1 MSSTKTRIPKR
12 VSTALFA
19 SLGAGVTPRV
29 GLEHLVVGR
38 RNEIEALLHDLENV
52 AEGGAGFRILL
63 GRYGSGKSFLL
74 QLTRNYAMERN
85 FVVADADL
93 SPERRLAGSG
103 GKGLATYRE
112 LVGNL
117 ATRTRPDGQALKPIL
132 ERWINTVQQGVLRND
147 GMDPSS
153 PEFTDR
159 VELKIFEA
167 TQELENLVH
176 GFDFARVVS
185 AYWRGY
191 REEDDD
197 LQAAALRWLRGE
209 YATKTEARQDLGV
222 RVIIDDDTWYDHLK
236 LLAEFV
242 HLIGY
247 RGFVVVLDE
256 AVNMYKITHTVSRN
270 NNYEKLLTILNDTL
284 QGRAAHFAVLLGG
297 TPKFLR
303 DPRRGLFSYEA
314 LATRLQASR
323 FARDDMQDLT
333 TPVIDLQPLSSE
345 EIFLLLGRIR
355 HLHAHHH
362 GYEPTVTDEEMVAFM
377 QEILNQ
383 LGASEFL
390 TPRDVIRDFVG
401 ILNLLR
407 QHEGTTFREIL
418 GDQAFQPTA
427 SDVEGAIQRE
437 DAVDD
442 DFADF
447 KL

>member
-1 MSSTKTRIPKR
+1 MSNDAKRIPKR

-38 RNEIEALLHDLENV
+38 RAEIEALLYDLENV
-52 AEGGAGFRILL
+52 AEGGAGFRIVV

-74 QLTRNYAMERN
+74 QLMRNYAMERN

-93 SPERRLAGSG
+93 SPERRLAGTG

-117 ATRTRPDGQALKPIL
+117 ATRTRPDGHALKPIL
-132 ERWINTVQQGVLRND
+132 ERWISTIQQSVVRED
-147 GMDPSS
+147 GMHPTA
-153 PEFTDR
+153 PEFTDT
-159 VELKIFEA
+159 VEQRIFEA

-176 GFDFARVVS
+176 GFDFARVVA

-191 REEDDD
+191 RQEDEH

-209 YATKTEARQDLGV
+209 YSTKTEARQDLGV

-242 HLIGY
+242 HVIGY
-247 RGFVVVLDE
+247 RGLVVVLDE
-256 AVNMYKITHTVSRN
+256 GVNLYKITHTVSRN

-284 QGRAAHFAVLLGG
+284 QGRAAHLEILLGG
-297 TPKFLR
+297 TPRFLE

-314 LATRLQASR
+314 LATRLQGSR
-323 FARDDMQDLT
+323 FARDGLQDLT
-333 TPVIDLQPLSSE
+333 GPVLALQSLSSE
-345 EIFLLLGRIR
+345 EIYLLLGRIR
-355 HLHAHHH
+355 DLHAQHHR
-362 GYEPTVTDEEMVAFM
+362 YEATVTNDEMIGFM
-377 QEILNQ
+377 QEVLDQ
-383 LGASEFL
+383 LGADQFL

-407 QHEGTTFREIL
+407 QHEDTTFRDIV
-418 GDQAFQPTA
+418 GTDAFRATD
-427 SDVEGAIQRE
+427 SDTVGEMQRE
-437 DAVDD
+437 DEVSEE
-442 DFADF
+442 FANF